1 MKISMMRIF
10 FIRLFVFLQERAKY
24 KKLQNEKDEEISILT
39 DEINKLKRDFDAQR
53 DDIEKFKRKQQQQ
66 DLSRS
71 TDSISTIN
79 EKFDDDGK
87 GEEEIF

>member
-87 GEEEIF
+87 GEDEIF

>member
-10 FIRLFVFLQERAKY
+10 FIRLFFQERAKY

>member
-1 MKISMMRIF
+1 M
-10 FIRLFVFLQERAKY
+10 QERAKY

-87 GEEEIF
+87 GEDEIF